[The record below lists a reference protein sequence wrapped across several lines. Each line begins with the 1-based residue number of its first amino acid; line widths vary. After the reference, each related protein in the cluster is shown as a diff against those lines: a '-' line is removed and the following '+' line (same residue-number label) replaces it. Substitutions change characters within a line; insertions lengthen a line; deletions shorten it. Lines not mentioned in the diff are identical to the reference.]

1 MHILFM
7 NTHQVH
13 AVHGETHCCLL
24 CIITTRGG
32 QPPPTDAHLATV
44 DALVERYPVAQ
55 TPAQTIGFLNPQSYK
70 LDMGR
75 RRQAQAAAM
84 MRTIELGYGDMID
97 KSWAPFV
104 AMEALLVEA
113 NMEVANVEVVD
124 EDLGQFGGD
133 GSDRDVEVAAAPDTT
148 VARGRGG
155 TVTTSQKAADPA
167 RQEAA
172 LMTSAQSR
180 EHMTYDKHKDK
191 VIVLEMSWQDFYDNS
206 LRKPPDGGMKVRLPV
221 AQFIH
226 VDPWYDAD
234 TLSAEDV
241 RKFRKLI
248 DGMAQVGTKLL
259 LWGNFFGLNFWSRM
273 LAGEYSKTKPS
284 TEWDV
289 EPTPI
294 VLVRASE
301 RNMQGHRG
309 RTLRRNCEFALL
321 ATFVEPRANK
331 NRKRNLA
338 AANNADQV
346 QALGLP
352 TGLPHLPKLSDNS
365 NVIMEYKP
373 PTKKE
378 RLKDSRGTPLRKLAE
393 KSVTLVAQL
402 LARWTRPG
410 DTVVDLFSGSSGMA
424 VALIALGGNR
434 RYIGVDNDPDIMD
447 AVHMRIGR
455 AHLLRAQQESD
466 LDISLGRMISFQSLS
481 SAVNCFLLPPHNVPT
496 ALLNGNALSA
506 SGPHG
511 NLDWV
516 LPATASMFEIK
527 ETQLAANGLPMG
539 EGLFLRSEAQ
549 PIESGTELPDLY
561 FFGAFVET
569 SQLDSMFPEGVP
581 GYPGVF
587 ELSHP
592 VAEYSMVV
600 DKRCPAAKIN
610 DARG

>member
-1 MHILFM
+1 MY
-7 NTHQVH
+7 THQVH
-13 AVHGETHCCLL
+13 AVHGETQCCLV

-32 QPPPTDAHLATV
+32 QPPPTPAHLATV
-44 DALVERYPVAQ
+44 DALVERYPAAQ
-55 TPAQTIGFLNPQSYK
+55 SSAQTIGFLNPASYK
-70 LDMGR
+70 LDQGR
-75 RRQAQAAAM
+75 RRQATAAAM
-84 MRTIELGYGDMID
+84 MRTIELGYGAMVD

-104 AMEALLVEA
+104 AMEAFLEEA
-113 NMEVANVEVVD
+113 NLQVANLEIAD
-124 EDLGQFGGD
+124 EDQGQFGSD
-133 GSDRDVEVAAAPDTT
+133 GCEPDVEAVAAPDTT

-155 TVTTSQKAADPA
+155 IVATSVKAGDPA
-167 RQEAA
+167 REEAA
-172 LMTSAQSR
+172 LMNSAHSR
-180 EHMTYDKHKDK
+180 EHITYDKHKDK
-191 VIVLEMSWQDFYDNS
+191 VIVLNMSWQEFYDNS
-206 LRKPPDGGMKVRLPV
+206 MSKPSDGGSRIRLPV

-234 TLSAEDV
+234 TLSTEDF

-248 DGMAQVGTKLL
+248 DGMAQVGTKLM
-259 LWGNFFGLNFWSRM
+259 LWGNFFGLNFWIRM
-273 LAGEYSKTKPS
+273 LAGEFSKQVTI
-284 TEWDV
+284 EWDV

-294 VLVRASE
+294 VVVRASE

-321 ATFVEPRANK
+321 ATCVEPKANK
-331 NRKRNLA
+331 NRRRNLA

-352 TGLPHLPKLSDNS
+352 TGLAHLPKLSDNS
-365 NVIMEYKP
+365 NVILEYKP

-378 RLKDSRGTPLRKLAE
+378 RLKDSTGKPLRKLAE

-424 VALIALGGNR
+424 VALIALGGKR

-455 AHLLRAQQESD
+455 AHLLKAQQDSD
-466 LDISLGRMISFQSLS
+466 LDLSLGRMISFQSLS

-496 ALLNGNALSA
+496 ALMNGNALSA

-516 LPATASMFEIK
+516 PPNTASMFEIK
-527 ETQLAANGLPMG
+527 ETQMIANGFPLG
-539 EGLFLRSEAQ
+539 EGLFLRGDAQ
-549 PIESGTELPDLY
+549 PLEAGTDLPDLY
-561 FFGAFVET
+561 FFGDFVET
-569 SQLDSMFPEGVP
+569 SQLDTVSRGCPWVPRGV
-581 GYPGVF
+581 
-587 ELSHP
+587 
-592 VAEYSMVV
+592 
-600 DKRCPAAKIN
+600 
-610 DARG
+610 